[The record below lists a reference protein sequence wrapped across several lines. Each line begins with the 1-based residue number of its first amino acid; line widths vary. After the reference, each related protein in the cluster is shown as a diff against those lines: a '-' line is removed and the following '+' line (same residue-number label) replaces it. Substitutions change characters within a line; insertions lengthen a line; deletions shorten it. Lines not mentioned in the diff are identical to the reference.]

1 MELQKSGLLPESIK
15 FDHLT
20 TKKIEELA
28 NNTLNLLNLI
38 GVDTSRDTHYQ
49 TKDEM
54 ELTRKTLHRNVFA
67 IDRGIYASIF
77 CLPGTIE
84 FARQGAIKALLSN
97 PWREDTKSVLIVD
110 YENDIIEKLLRELQ
124 PNKVLNT
131 FVEMVDNKVN
141 NSRTRR
147 FMLTYILGSKS
158 LELWAVKYRPKIL
171 KILTHCW
178 GIRYRNIVK
187 AILEN
192 RKDGSSYYTK
202 ELKFIEE
209 DVVKYLPKS
218 VAIAYALECIS
229 FILGI
234 KRYYTVKMLKAYND
248 AKTDLK
254 AGSILPPDILDGI
267 RSTYHPKVTQAEL
280 LNLTKKTMTTKQKKL
295 VQNKA
300 QKQGVAVTFNPM
312 TQPMTDL
319 FIYAYKMGLSN
330 DVKNAI
336 NDKAKKAAQ
345 SLPFR
350 YGRLGIVFDA
360 SYSMKGSDEQPMRP
374 IAIASA
380 TREML
385 KYSCD
390 KLYIEYS
397 GGYSKDGLSFPSGDT
412 CLAVSFAKILENEPD
427 AVFIISD
434 GYENTPA
441 GRLDEV
447 IQVVRRLGWNLPI
460 YHINPVSAA
469 ETSTGVRVLSKD
481 IPVMPISK
489 PEAVGLTFFKPML
502 EVDPINGLKA
512 LLQMVL
518 PMLEEKRNKELKE
531 FYSEVTK

>member
-1 MELQKSGLLPESIK
+1 MELTKSGLLPSYIK

-28 NNTLNLLNLI
+28 DNTLSLLNLI
-38 GVDTSRDTHYQ
+38 GVDTNRDTHYQ

-54 ELTRKTLHRNVFA
+54 ELARKKLHKDVFS
-67 IDRGIYASIF
+67 IDRGIYSAIF

-97 PWREDTKSVLIVD
+97 PWREETKSVLPVD
-110 YENDIIEKLLRELQ
+110 SENDIIEKLLRELQ
-124 PNKVLNT
+124 PNKVLNM
-131 FVEMVDNKVN
+131 FIEMVDNKVN

-147 FMLTYILGSKS
+147 YMLNYILGSKS
-158 LELWAVKYRPKIL
+158 LELWAVKYRPKIN

-178 GIRYRNIVK
+178 GVRYKNIVK
-187 AILEN
+187 AILD
-192 RKDGSSYYTK
+192 KDNHVEK
-202 ELKFIEE
+202 ELNFLTE
-209 DVVKYLPKS
+209 DIIKYIPSSMKVSDALQC
-218 VAIAYALECIS
+218 VA

-234 KRYYTVKMLKAYND
+234 KKDYSVRMLKAYND

-254 AGSILPPDILDGI
+254 KGSILPMDILDGI
-267 RSTYHPKVTQAEL
+267 RSTYHPKVTQKEL

-300 QKQGVAVTFNPM
+300 KKEGVAVTFDPRRH
-312 TQPMTDL
+312 PMTDL
-319 FIYAYKMGLSN
+319 YIYAYKMGASN
-330 DVKNAI
+330 DIKNAI
-336 NDKAKKAAQ
+336 KEKAKKASA
-345 SLPFR
+345 SLPFK
-350 YGRLGIVFDA
+350 YGRIGVVFDA

-374 IAIASA
+374 IAVASA
-380 TREML
+380 TTQML
-385 KYSCD
+385 KYACD
-390 KLYIEYS
+390 DFNVEYS
-397 GGYSKDGLSFPSGDT
+397 GGYISDGLVKPSGHT
-412 CLAVSFAKILENEPD
+412 SLAKAFAKVLENEPD

-469 ETSTGVRVLSKD
+469 EANTGVRVLSKD

-489 PEAVGLTFFKPML
+489 PESVGLTFFKPML
-502 EVDPINGLKA
+502 EVDPMNGLKA
-512 LLQMVL
+512 LLQMIL
-518 PMLEEKRNKELKE
+518 PMLEEQRNIELKK
-531 FYSEVTK
+531 FYNEVTK

>member
-1 MELQKSGLLPESIK
+1 MELTKSGLLPSYIK

-28 NNTLNLLNLI
+28 DNTLSLLNLI
-38 GVDTSRDTHYQ
+38 GVDTNRDTHYQ

-54 ELTRKTLHRNVFA
+54 ELARKKLHKDVFS
-67 IDRGIYASIF
+67 IDRGIYSAIF

-97 PWREDTKSVLIVD
+97 PWRENTKSVLPVD
-110 YENDIIEKLLRELQ
+110 IENDIIEKLLRELP
-124 PNKVLNT
+124 PNKVLNM

-147 FMLTYILGSKS
+147 YMLNYILGSKS
-158 LELWAVKYRPKIL
+158 LELWAVKYRPKIN

-178 GIRYRNIVK
+178 GVRYKNIVK
-187 AILEN
+187 AILD
-192 RKDGSSYYTK
+192 KDSKDPYSFK
-202 ELKFIEE
+202 ELHYLDGDIL
-209 DVVKYLPKS
+209 KYTPNKM
-218 VAIAYALECIS
+218 VDDIALQCVS

-234 KRYYTVKMLKAYND
+234 KKDYSVRMLKAYND

-267 RSTYHPKVTQAEL
+267 RSTYHPKVSQKEL
-280 LNLTKKTMTTKQKKL
+280 LNLSKKTMTNKQKKL

-300 QKQGVAVTFNPM
+300 QKVGVQVKFDPM

-319 FIYAYKMGLSN
+319 FIYAYKMGLSE
-330 DVKNAI
+330 DIKKVI
-336 NDKAKKAAQ
+336 NEKAKKAAQ
-345 SLPFR
+345 TLPFK
-350 YGRLGIVFDA
+350 YERLGIVFDA

-374 IAIASA
+374 ISVASA

-385 KYSCD
+385 KHACNKY
-390 KLYIEYS
+390 YIEYV
-397 GGYSKDGLSFPSGDT
+397 GGYSKDGLSIPSGDT
-412 CLAVSFAKILENEPD
+412 SLAMAFAKVLENEPD

-447 IQVVRRLGWNLPI
+447 IQVIRHLGWNLPI

-469 ETSTGVRVLSKD
+469 ESKVGVRVLSKQ

-489 PEAVGLTFFKPML
+489 PESVGLTFFKPML
-502 EVDPINGLKA
+502 EVDPINGFKA
-512 LLQMVL
+512 LLQMIL
-518 PMLEEKRNKELKE
+518 PTLEYQRNKELKE
-531 FYSEVTK
+531 FYAEVTK